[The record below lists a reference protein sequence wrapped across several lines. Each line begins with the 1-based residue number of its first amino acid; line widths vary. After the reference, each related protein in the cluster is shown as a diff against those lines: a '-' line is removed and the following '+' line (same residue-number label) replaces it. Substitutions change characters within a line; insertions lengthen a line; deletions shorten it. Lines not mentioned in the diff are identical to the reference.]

1 MMDYIQFFNMGTAKS
16 ILKRVLMIGL
26 EPIMNYPKA
35 KIVSSVST
43 YMN

>member
-1 MMDYIQFFNMGTAKS
+1 MDYIQFFNMGTAKS

-26 EPIMNYPKA
+26 EPIMNYPRA
-35 KIVSSVST
+35 EIVSSVST